1 MTQAIPQH
9 FKALVLRQ
17 DDGKTVSAVEQ
28 LTVDDLPEG
37 DVLLS
42 VDYSSINYKDSMAVT
57 GTGKIVRT
65 WPMVPGIDLTGTV
78 IESQADSYKP
88 GDKVLLTGWSV
99 GEQFW
104 GGYSQVQRVQSK
116 WLIPLPDSMES
127 KTAMAIGTAGLTA
140 MLCVMALEEANVT
153 PEKGPVIVTGAGG
166 GVGSIAVAILSKLG
180 YNVTAVSGRTSTHD
194 YLKGLGAKEIIS
206 REEMEKPARP
216 LEAQRWAGA
225 IDTAGDAILARV
237 LAETDYN
244 GAVAACGLAAGFKL
258 PTTVMP
264 FILRN
269 VRLQGVDS
277 VMCPNGRRQTAWKRL
292 AQDLPEE
299 ALTGINRVVAID
311 EIKQVAED
319 MMAGKVQGRT
329 VVDLQAS

>member
-1 MTQAIPQH
+1 MTQAIPEH

-28 LTVDDLPEG
+28 LTVADLPEG

-88 GDKVLLTGWSV
+88 GDKVILTGWGV
-99 GEQFW
+99 GEQYW
-104 GGYSQVQRVQSK
+104 GGYSQLQRVKSK
-116 WLIPLPDSMES
+116 WLIPLPKSVDS

-140 MLCVMALEEANVT
+140 MLCVMALEEAGLK
-153 PEKGPVIVTGAGG
+153 PAKGPVVVTGAGG
-166 GVGSIAVAILSKLG
+166 GVGSVAVAILANLG
-180 YNVTAVSGRTSTHD
+180 YEVTAVSGRTSTHD
-194 YLKGLGAKEIIS
+194 YLRNLGAKEIIS

-225 IDTAGDAILARV
+225 VDTVGDAILARV

-244 GAVAACGLAAGFKL
+244 GAVAACGLAGGFNL

-292 AQDLPEE
+292 AQDLPES
-299 ALTGINRVVAID
+299 ALTQINRVVTLED
-311 EIKQVAED
+311 VKQVAED

-329 VVDLQAS
+329 VVDLNA